1 MIILSI
7 DPGFGRVGL
16 AIIEKKDQGS
26 KEELLYSDCFETGSK
41 ENIYDRFLKVGQE
54 VERVIKKYK
63 PEVLAMENLFM
74 TNNQK
79 TVMDVSQARGIVIY
93 EAKRAGMSIVEYT
106 PPQIKVAITG
116 YGSADKSQVYTMVK
130 KLILLDD
137 RKRIDDEVDA
147 IAVGLTAFAHLRF

>member
-7 DPGFGRVGL
+7 DPGFGRMGV
-16 AIIEKKDQGS
+16 AIIEKKDRGS
-26 KEELLYSDCFETGSK
+26 KEVLLYSACFETSAK
-41 ENIYDRFLKVGQE
+41 DTIYDRFLQVGQE
-54 VERVIKKYK
+54 VARVIAEYH

-93 EAKRAGMSIVEYT
+93 EAKRAGMRIVEYT

-130 KLILLDD
+130 KLIMLDD

-147 IAVGLTAFAHLRF
+147 IAVGLTAFAHLRI

>member
-7 DPGFGRVGL
+7 DPGFGRLGL
-16 AIIEKKDQGS
+16 AVIEKKDRGT
-26 KEELLYSDCFETGSK
+26 KEVLLYSACFETSPK
-41 ENIYDRFLKVGQE
+41 DTVYDRFLQVGQE
-54 VERVIKKYK
+54 VARVIAKYQ
-63 PEVLAMENLFM
+63 PTVLAMENLFM

-93 EAKRAGMSIVEYT
+93 EAKRAGMEILEYT
-106 PPQIKVAITG
+106 PSQIKVATTG
-116 YGSADKSQVYTMVK
+116 YGNADKTQVYEMVK
-130 KLILLDD
+130 KLIILDD